1 MKAKLG
7 FLNWHSLRTRI
18 TVGALVVSLTI
29 LWIAVLALSHS
40 LRHDMEAAIS
50 AQQFSSVSLI
60 ANALDRSIHERMSIT
75 ESLAAKLTPEVMQ
88 TPGAAQSYLELR
100 DVPESIFN
108 WGVLIVDTQ
117 GLAIASTPERLNRRG
132 ANFIDYPKVRE
143 ALNGE
148 RIFSTDP
155 IFSNHSQQAVV
166 GMHVPIKSAD
176 GTVIGAV
183 IGVTNLSQHN
193 FFDNI
198 STGKYGNT
206 GDFFVT
212 APSNRSY
219 VASSDKRRVMKV
231 GPPPGVNPVYDRYI
245 DGYEGSGVA
254 LSSRGVIELSSSKRI
269 PSTGWLMQSVLPAE
283 EAFAPIRAMQRH
295 LVLIS
300 TLLTILATLLSW
312 WWLRRQLSPLSEASA
327 LLREMRDGKISR
339 QPLPVRSMDEI
350 GQLTSAFNDLQETIV
365 AEEAQAAEHAANTR
379 LRRIISYLP
388 GVVFQYRLLPDG
400 SGHFPFVSDAI
411 KEIYGVTPEEMA
423 KSANSIREMLHPND
437 RKRFLD
443 SLHDSGSKLSPWRV
457 EYRIIHPRDGIKWL
471 LVNAIPE
478 TGSDDTIIWHGFI
491 ADITETKAM
500 EAELRRGLIE
510 QKRKDEEI
518 ARYRDHLEQLVS
530 TRTADLEQARAEAV
544 RLARIKSEFL
554 ANMSHEI
561 RTPLNGVLGMARIG
575 LRASEPDSKAHDTFA
590 KIVSS
595 GTLLLGI
602 INDILD
608 LSKMEAGMLKIDS
621 THVELAPLLQDSLD
635 MVRDRANAKEIGL
648 VLETG
653 DDFPATCQSDPL
665 RLRQILLNLL
675 ANAVKFTE
683 AGSITLAVST
693 EAPWLVLRVS
703 DTGIGISDSQIG
715 MIFNPFE
722 QGDNSTTRKFG
733 GTGLGLAITERI
745 VKQMGGTI
753 VVDSLPGRGSIFEV
767 RLPYQE
773 SAQPPLAPAFQAP
786 FPETSQASTIIGKP
800 LSGLKILVAED
811 NDINQEILLENL
823 GEDGASVIIAGD
835 GQQAVDQVRNN
846 PPGTFDIVLM
856 DVQMPVLSGHDAAR
870 QILAIAPGLPIIG
883 QTAHAL
889 AQDRAACLAAGMVD
903 YIAKPTEPDKLVRL
917 ILKHVVA
924 RT

>member
-1 MKAKLG
+1 MKVKLG

-18 TVGALVVSLTI
+18 TVGALVVSLSV

-40 LRHDMEAAIS
+40 LRHSMEAAIS

-60 ANALDRSIHERMSIT
+60 ANALDRSIHERMNIA
-75 ESLAAKLTPEVMQ
+75 ESLAAKITPELMQ
-88 TPGAAQSYLELR
+88 TPGAAQSYLEQR

-108 WGVLIVDTQ
+108 WGVLIVDSE
-117 GLAIASTPERLNRRG
+117 GLAVASTPERLNRRG
-132 ANFIDYPKVRE
+132 ANFIDYPRVRDS
-143 ALNGE
+143 LRGE

-155 IFSNHSQQAVV
+155 LFSQHSHQPVV
-166 GMHVPIKSAD
+166 GMHVPIKMPD
-176 GTVIGAV
+176 GTIIGAV

-193 FFDNI
+193 FFDDI

-212 APSNRSY
+212 APGNRSY

-231 GPPPGVNPVYDRYI
+231 GPPPGINPVYDRYI

-300 TLLTILATLLSW
+300 ALLTVLATLISG
-312 WWLRRQLSPLSEASA
+312 WWLRHQLSPLREASE
-327 LLREMRDGKISR
+327 LLSDMRDGKIPR
-339 QPLPVRSMDEI
+339 QALPVHTMDEI
-350 GQLTSAFNDLQETIV
+350 GQLTSAFNGLQETIL

-379 LRRIISYLP
+379 LRRIVSYLP
-388 GVVFQYRLLPDG
+388 GVVFQYRLLPDD
-400 SGHFPFVSDAI
+400 SGNFPFVSDAI
-411 KEIYGVTPEEMA
+411 IGIYGVTPEELA
-423 KSANSIREMLHPND
+423 LSANQIRAMLHPND
-437 RKRFLD
+437 QKRFLE
-443 SLHDSGSKLSPWRV
+443 SLHDSARKLSPWRI
-457 EYRIIHPRDGIKWL
+457 EYRIVHPRDGIKWL

-478 TGSDDTIIWHGFI
+478 AGNDETITWYGFI

-500 EAELRRGLIE
+500 EAELRQALRE
-510 QKRKDEEI
+510 QKSKDAEI

-530 TRTADLEQARAEAV
+530 SRTADLEQARAEAE

-575 LRASEPDSKAHDTFA
+575 QRASPPDSKAHDTFA

-608 LSKMEAGMLKIDS
+608 LSKMEAGMLKIES
-621 THVELAPLLQDSLD
+621 TRVELPGLLQESLD
-635 MVRDRANAKEIGL
+635 LVRERAGAKGIE
-648 VLETG
+648 LELEVSE
-653 DDFPATCQSDPL
+653 DFPSSCQSDPL

-683 AGSITLAVST
+683 SGSITLSA
-693 EAPWLVLRVS
+693 AIDGAWLIISVA
-703 DTGIGISDSQIG
+703 DTGIGISASQIG
-715 MIFNPFE
+715 VIFNPFE

-745 VKQMGGTI
+745 VKQMGGDI
-753 VVDSLPGRGSIFEV
+753 VVDSLPGHGSVFEV
-767 RLPYQE
+767 RLPYRE
-773 SAQPPLAPAFQAP
+773 SLPSSPHTPPAYAIA
-786 FPETSQASTIIGKP
+786 TTVAGKP
-800 LSGLKILVAED
+800 LAGLNILVAED
-811 NDINQEILLENL
+811 NEINQEILQENL
-823 GEDGASVIIAGD
+823 GEDGASVVIASD
-835 GQQAVDQVRNN
+835 GQQAVEQVRQN
-846 PPGTFDIVLM
+846 PPGHFDIVLM
-856 DVQMPVLSGHDAAR
+856 DVQMPILSGHDAAR
-870 QILAIAPGLPIIG
+870 QICAMAPGLPIIG

-903 YIAKPTEPDKLVRL
+903 YIAKPIEPEKLVRL
-917 ILKHVVA
+917 ILKHV
-924 RT
+924 TPKK

>member
-1 MKAKLG
+1 MKAKLV

-18 TVGALVVSLTI
+18 TVGALVVSLAV
-29 LWIAVLALSHS
+29 LWIAVAVLSQS

-60 ANALDRSIHERMSIT
+60 ANALDRSIHERMNIAESI
-75 ESLAAKLTPEVMQ
+75 AAKVTPELMQ

-108 WGVLIVDTQ
+108 WGILIVDTQ

-143 ALNGE
+143 SLRGE

-155 IFSNHSQQAVV
+155 LFSQHSQQPVV
-166 GMHVPIKSAD
+166 GMFTPIKSAD

-193 FFDNI
+193 FFDDI

-212 APSNRSY
+212 APGNRAY
-219 VASSDKRRVMKV
+219 VASSDKRRVMKI
-231 GPPPGVNPVYDRYI
+231 GPPPGINPVYDRYI
-245 DGYEGSGVA
+245 DGYEGSGIA
-254 LSSRGVIELSSSKRI
+254 LSSRGVVELSSSKRI

-295 LVLIS
+295 LILIS
-300 TLLTILATLLSW
+300 ALLTILATLISW
-312 WWLRRQLSPLSEASA
+312 WWLQRQFMPLREAST
-327 LLREMRDGKISR
+327 LLSNMRDGKIPR
-339 QPLPVRSMDEI
+339 QPLPVHTMDEI
-350 GQLTSAFNDLQETIV
+350 GQLTSAFNGLQETIL

-379 LRRIISYLP
+379 LRRIVSYLP
-388 GVVFQYRLLPDG
+388 GVVFQYRLLPDD
-400 SGHFPFVSDAI
+400 SGNFPFVSDAI
-411 KEIYGVTPEEMA
+411 TGIYGVTPEELA
-423 KSANSIREMLHPND
+423 ITANQIRAMLHPND
-437 RKRFLD
+437 EKRFLD
-443 SLHDSGSKLSPWRV
+443 SLHNSARNLTPWRI
-457 EYRIIHPRDGIKWL
+457 EYRIVHPTDGVKWL

-478 TGSDDTIIWHGFI
+478 ASNDNTITWYGFI

-500 EAELRRGLIE
+500 EAELRRALSE
-510 QKRKDEEI
+510 QKSKDAEI

-530 TRTADLEQARAEAV
+530 TRTADLELARAEAE

-575 LRASEPDSKAHDTFA
+575 QRASPPDSKAYDTFA

-608 LSKMEAGMLKIDS
+608 LSKMEAGMLKIEI
-621 THVELAPLLQDSLD
+621 TRVELPELLEDSLEL
-635 MVRDRANAKEIGL
+635 VRERAGAKGIRLSLEI
-648 VLETG
+648 G
-653 DDFPATCQSDPL
+653 DDFPNSCQSDPL
-665 RLRQILLNLL
+665 RLRQVLLNLL

-683 AGSITLAVST
+683 SGSITLSANRDGD
-693 EAPWLVLRVS
+693 WLVISVA
-703 DTGIGISDSQIG
+703 DTGIGISASQLG
-715 MIFNPFE
+715 VIFNPFE

-745 VKQMGGTI
+745 VKQMGGDI
-753 VVDSLPGRGSIFEV
+753 MVDSLPGHGSIFEV
-767 RLPYQE
+767 RLPYRE
-773 SAQPPLAPAFQAP
+773 SQPPVATPPPTFAI
-786 FPETSQASTIIGKP
+786 ASTVPGKP
-800 LSGLKILVAED
+800 LAGLNILVAED
-811 NDINQEILLENL
+811 NDINQEILQENL
-823 GEDGASVIIAGD
+823 SEDGASVVIASD
-835 GQQAVDQVRNN
+835 GQQAVELVRQNS
-846 PPGTFDIVLM
+846 PRYFDIVLM
-856 DVQMPVLSGHDAAR
+856 DVQMPILSGHDAAR
-870 QILAIAPGLPIIG
+870 QICAIAPGLPIIG

-889 AQDRAACLAAGMVD
+889 AQDRSACLAAGMVD
-903 YIAKPTEPDKLVRL
+903 YIAKPIEPEKLVQL
-917 ILKHVVA
+917 ILKHVSKS
-924 RT
+924 